1 MKLSRH
7 TFFLALLFSGV
18 FYAQNQA
25 TLQLK
30 YFDEN
35 YQPISKQLFD
45 IQKSQHKF
53 LDVTGDSIH
62 HRMLSVREVHGVLEN
77 RSYLDSL
84 LTVASSKTIDASK
97 PLVIIFYPGKDPC
110 NSGSVVYT
118 EMRKIKKDWFDC
130 KLPQK

>member
-1 MKLSRH
+1 MHMNFSFTYISF
-7 TFFLALLFSGV
+7 TFMLFGF

-35 YQPISKQLFD
+35 YQPISKELFD

-77 RSYLDSL
+77 RS
-84 LTVASSKTIDASK
+84 
-97 PLVIIFYPGKDPC
+97 
-110 NSGSVVYT
+110 
-118 EMRKIKKDWFDC
+118 
-130 KLPQK
+130 